1 MVETTIINLFN
12 FHKYPA
18 EPNPNFHKSTFGE
31 RHTNEQPYI
40 SNMRLFLKFLIIN
53 VNDRTG

>member
-18 EPNPNFHKSTFGE
+18 EPNPNFHKITFGE
-31 RHTNEQPYI
+31 RQGTPMN
-40 SNMRLFLKFLIIN
+40 SLTLA
-53 VNDRTG
+53 T